1 MPHGILRW
9 GWLELLSEELEG
21 HSSETLDRALLGLLQ
36 GRITDMAGVT
46 DELSSFMLT
55 GHK

>member
-21 HSSETLDRALLGLLQ
+21 HSSESLDRALLGLLQ